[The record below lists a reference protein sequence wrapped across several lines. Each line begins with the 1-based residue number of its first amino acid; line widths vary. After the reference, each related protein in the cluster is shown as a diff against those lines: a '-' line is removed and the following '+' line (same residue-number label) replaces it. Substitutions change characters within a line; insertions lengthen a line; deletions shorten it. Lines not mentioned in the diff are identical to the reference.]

1 MFSVFLITLNT
12 IGALHL
18 EEQIMM
24 SVYIIK
30 NYPSEFFFSLRQVVF
45 LKAQYSPTRFCES
58 WKLCSFYN
66 FCWSKPLATEEYRWV
81 CSNLEWLKLLRVTAS
96 SIANYWN
103 GYFLSLPLFM
113 CSVVQQY
120 WNKFWYKT
128 CPAPTAAKGM

>member
-45 LKAQYSPTRFCES
+45 LKA
-58 WKLCSFYN
+58 
-66 FCWSKPLATEEYRWV
+66 
-81 CSNLEWLKLLRVTAS
+81 
-96 SIANYWN
+96 
-103 GYFLSLPLFM
+103 
-113 CSVVQQY
+113 
-120 WNKFWYKT
+120 
-128 CPAPTAAKGM
+128 